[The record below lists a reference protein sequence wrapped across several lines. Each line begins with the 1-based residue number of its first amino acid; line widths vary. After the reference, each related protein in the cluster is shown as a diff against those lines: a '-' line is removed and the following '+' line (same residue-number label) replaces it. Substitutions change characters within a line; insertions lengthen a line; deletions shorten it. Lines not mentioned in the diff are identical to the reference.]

1 MARTGER
8 RLCIESRKRVL
19 VKRDGRVV
27 EQGMCFSVASKF
39 WRVTSE
45 SKQSLYPPTPNSE

>member
-8 RLCIESRKRVL
+8 RLCTESRKRVL

-27 EQGMCFSVASKF
+27 EQGMCFQS
-39 WRVTSE
+39 RVS
-45 SKQSLYPPTPNSE
+45 SGA

>member
-1 MARTGER
+1 MAWAGER
-8 RLCIESRKRVL
+8 KLRTESRKRVL

-39 WRVTSE
+39 WCVT